1 MAGVRNWYFGIFAFL
16 YTGMTVVVIIRE
28 IRAKD
33 DIIEILFG
41 VIIGLGAAAMAA
53 AASAFTLTEIGRDGM
68 VLAKSI
74 EKWFNDRRNKRLA
87 EAREEGLEEGIG
99 LGRKEGIG
107 LGRKEGLEEG
117 IALGEVRVQEWI
129 EWNARREE
137 AESRGEDFIEPPPNG
152 KL

>member
-16 YTGMTVVVIIRE
+16 YTGATVVVIIRE

-33 DIIEILFG
+33 DIIEILYG
-41 VIIGLGAAAMAA
+41 VIIGLGAAAMASA
-53 AASAFTLTEIGRDGM
+53 ATSFTLTEIGRDGM

-87 EAREEGLEEGIG
+87 EAREEGMEKGID
-99 LGRKEGIG
+99 LGR
-107 LGRKEGLEEG
+107 EEG
-117 IALGEVRVQEWI
+117 IALGEARVQEWV
-129 EWNARREE
+129 EWNARRLE
-137 AESRGEDFIEPPPNG
+137 AEEHDEDFIEPPPNG

>member
-33 DIIEILFG
+33 DIIEILYG
-41 VIIGLGAAAMAA
+41 VIIGLGAAAMASA
-53 AASAFTLTEIGRDGM
+53 ATSFTLTEIGRDGM

-87 EAREEGLEEGIG
+87 EAREEGMEKGIG
-99 LGRKEGIG
+99 LGREENQKEW
-107 LGRKEGLEEG
+107 
-117 IALGEVRVQEWI
+117 V
-129 EWNARREE
+129 EWNARRLE
-137 AESRGEDFIEPPPNG
+137 AEEHGEDFIEPPPNG

>member
-16 YTGMTVVVIIRE
+16 YTGMTVVVLIRE

-33 DIIEILFG
+33 DIIEILYG
-41 VIIGLGAAAMAA
+41 VIIGLGAAAMASA
-53 AASAFTLTEIGRDGM
+53 ATSFTLTEIGRDGM

-87 EAREEGLEEGIG
+87 EAREEGIGLGREEGIG
-99 LGRKEGIG
+99 LGRKEERQ
-107 LGRKEGLEEG
+107 LWT
-117 IALGEVRVQEWI
+117 EWLS
-129 EWNARREE
+129 RREE
-137 AESRGEDFIEPPPNG
+137 AEARGEDFIEPPPNG